1 LLAALLASTACG
13 GADDGDGVGGAP
25 AHLANSS
32 ATLGGGLVRF
42 RSWAQPAT
50 GVGRDGSESVWTV
63 DLHVF
68 IDAEAPGVDHRL
80 VFFAHNAGVGEF
92 VAGAQSVDGS
102 RAWNGL
108 YDGELGTTRL
118 VGRDSR
124 FAITALD
131 EETVSG
137 TFLAV
142 LENGPAFLDGVF
154 TDLQIYDR

>member
-1 LLAALLASTACG
+1 MVE
-13 GADDGDGVGGAP
+13 D
-25 AHLANSS
+25 AHL
-32 ATLGGGLVRF
+32 
-42 RSWAQPAT
+42 
-50 GVGRDGSESVWTV
+50 GRTADQARERQHRHLI
-63 DLHVF
+63 LHN
-68 IDAEAPGVDHRL
+68 L
-80 VFFAHNAGVGEF
+80 NFFAHNAGVGEF